1 MPHTQEAQILRR
13 QVIALLLIERE
24 LITEQTSR
32 KSTYLV
38 VKTAS
43 ALSSVNLR

>member
-1 MPHTQEAQILRR
+1 MTEKQEAQILRR

-32 KSTYLV
+32 KSPYSV
-38 VKTAS
+38 VKTGS
-43 ALSSVNLR
+43 VLSSVNLR

>member
-24 LITEQTSR
+24 LLPSR
-32 KSTYLV
+32 PAGSLHTWLLKQHQHCH
-38 VKTAS
+38 
-43 ALSSVNLR
+43 R